1 MLTVLRRRKSA
12 AVLVAGTATVAL
24 LLGACSGSSSN
35 DAVAAG
41 TNDIAPTPRDQVA
54 DGGTLR
60 YPIDEPVQQFNINQ
74 ADVTGYGAAVVSP
87 MLPSPFDF
95 SADAVPSVDKD
106 YFSDIVLTSSKP
118 QVVTYTINP
127 KAKWN
132 NGNPISYKD
141 FVAQWKSKNGSN
153 PDYQVDS
160 TTGYDQIKSI
170 SRGADDQ
177 VVTVT
182 FSKTYADWQALFS
195 GLYPAAINATPD
207 AFNNSLKEGIKVTAG
222 PFKFDNVNKT
232 SKAVTIVRD
241 DKWWGDPAKLDRIVF
256 PVIDPAAQIDALSN
270 GEIDFIDIGADKDA
284 YKKATDNEAVTV
296 RRAAG
301 PNFRHITF
309 NGTAP
314 NLKDRAVRIAIQQGI
329 NRQQIADALLGPL
342 GGTPTVLNNHIFM
355 SNQKGYE
362 DNSAVVAFDQAK
374 AKAGLDAAG
383 WTLAAGDTFRKKG
396 GKELTLNL
404 LIPSGVPAP
413 LVESPLIQSQLK
425 DIGVKVKIVAKG
437 DDFFD
442 FVSNGGFDMTIF
454 TWQGTPF
461 PISSSKSIYQKPVGD
476 NIFQN
481 YFRVGTKEIDGL
493 FDQAA
498 VELDPAKAIDLANQ
512 ADTAIWAEGHSLT
525 TYQRPELIA
534 CNNNLVNYGA
544 VGFASLKYQDIGFKK
559 GSQQSATPAAS
570 TTP

>member
-1 MLTVLRRRKSA
+1 
-12 AVLVAGTATVAL
+12 
-24 LLGACSGSSSN
+24 
-35 DAVAAG
+35 
-41 TNDIAPTPRDQVA
+41 
-54 DGGTLR
+54 
-60 YPIDEPVQQFNINQ
+60 
-74 ADVTGYGAAVVSP
+74 
-87 MLPSPFDF
+87 
-95 SADAVPSVDKD
+95 
-106 YFSDIVLTSSKP
+106 
-118 QVVTYTINP
+118 
-127 KAKWN
+127 
-132 NGNPISYKD
+132 
-141 FVAQWKSKNGSN
+141 
-153 PDYQVDS
+153 
-160 TTGYDQIKSI
+160 
-170 SRGADDQ
+170 
-177 VVTVT
+177 VT
-182 FSKTYADWQALFS
+182 FAKAYADWKALFS
-195 GLYPAAINATPD
+195 GLYPASVNATPD
-207 AFNNSLKEGIKVTAG
+207 AFNNSLKEDIKVTAG

-232 SKAVTIVRD
+232 TKTVTIVRD
-241 DKWWGDPAKLDRIVF
+241 DKWWGEPAKLDRIVF
-256 PVIDPAAQIDALSN
+256 PVIDETAQIDALAN
-270 GEIDFIDIGADKDA
+270 GEIDFVDIGADKDA
-284 YKKATDNEAVTV
+284 YKKATENEAVTV
-296 RRAAG
+296 RRASG

-314 NLKDRAVRIAIQQGI
+314 NLKDQDVRIAIQQGI

-355 SNQKGYE
+355 GNQNGYK

-374 AKAGLDAAG
+374 AKAGLEAAG
-383 WTLAAGDTFRKKG
+383 WTLAEGDKFRKKG

-404 LIPSGVPAP
+404 LIPSGTPAP

-425 DIGVKVKIVAKG
+425 DIGVNVKIVAKG

-442 FVSNGGFDMTIF
+442 FVSNGTFDMTIF
-454 TWQGTPF
+454 TWVGTPF
-461 PISSSKSIYQKPVGD
+461 PISSSKSIYQEPEGD

-481 YFRVGTKEIDGL
+481 FARIGTKNIDSL

-498 VELDPAKAIDLANQ
+498 AELDPAKAIDLANQ

>member
-1 MLTVLRRRKSA
+1 MLTVLRRRKTA
-12 AVLVAGTATVAL
+12 ALFVAGTAAATL
-24 LLGACSGSSSN
+24 LLTGCSGSSSN
-35 DAVAAG
+35 TAVGAS
-41 TNDIAPTPRDQVA
+41 TNDIALTPRDQVA

-60 YPIDEPVQQFNINQ
+60 YPIAESINQFNINQ
-74 ADVTGYGAAVVSP
+74 ADVSGYGANLVSFMMP
-87 MLPSPFDF
+87 GPFDY
-95 SADAVPSVDKD
+95 SADATPSVNKD
-106 YFSDIVLTSSKP
+106 YFSDIVLTSTSP

-127 KAKWN
+127 KAKWS

-141 FVAQWKSKNGSN
+141 FVAQWKALNGSN
-153 PDYQVDS
+153 PAYQVAS

-182 FSKTYADWQALFS
+182 FAKTYADWQALFS
-195 GLYPAAINATPD
+195 GLYPASVNATPD
-207 AFNNSLKEGIKVTAG
+207 AFNNSLKEGIKITAG

-232 SKAVTIVRD
+232 TKTVTIVRD
-241 DKWWGDPAKLDRIVF
+241 DNWWGDPAKLDKVVF
-256 PVIDPAAQIDALSN
+256 PVIVDAAQVDALAN
-270 GEIDFIDIGADKDA
+270 GEIDFVDIGADKDA
-284 YKKATDNEAVTV
+284 YKKATENEAVTV

-314 NLKDRAVRIAIQQGI
+314 NLKDQAVRIAIQQGI

-355 SNQKGYE
+355 GNQKGYV
-362 DNSAVVAFDQAK
+362 DNSAVVAFDPEK
-374 AKAGLDAAG
+374 AKAGLSAAG
-383 WTLAAGDTFRKKG
+383 WTLAPGDKFRKKG

-404 LIPSGVPAP
+404 LIPSGTPAP

-425 DIGVKVKIVAKG
+425 DIGVNVKIVPKG

-442 FVSNGGFDMTIF
+442 FVSNGSFDMTIF
-454 TWQGTPF
+454 TWVGTPF

-481 YFRVGTKEIDGL
+481 YARIGTKNIDSL

-498 VELDPAKAIDLANQ
+498 AELDPAKAIDLANQ
-512 ADTAIWAEGHSLT
+512 ADKAIWAEGHSLT

-534 CNNNLVNYGA
+534 CNNNLVNFGA

>member
-24 LLGACSGSSSN
+24 LLGACSGSTSN

-41 TNDIAPTPRDQVA
+41 TNDIAATPRDQVA

-60 YPIDEPVQQFNINQ
+60 FPIAQSTTNFNLNQ
-74 ADVTGYGAAVVSP
+74 ADSTGYDANVVSP
-87 MLPSPFDF
+87 MLPAPFDF
-95 SADAVPSVDKD
+95 SADATPSVDKD
-106 YFSDIVLTSSKP
+106 YFSDIVLTSTKP

-141 FVAQWKSKNGSN
+141 FVAQWKALNGSN
-153 PDYQVDS
+153 PDYQVLS

-170 SRGADDQ
+170 SRGANNQ

-182 FSKTYADWQALFS
+182 FAKTYADWKALFS
-195 GLYPAAINATPD
+195 NLYPASVNATPD
-207 AFNNSLKEGIKVTAG
+207 AFNNSLKEDIKVTAG
-222 PFKFDNVNKT
+222 PFKFDNLNKT
-232 SKAVTIVRD
+232 TKTVTIVRD
-241 DKWWGDPAKLDRIVF
+241 DKWWGEPAKLDRIVF
-256 PVIDPAAQIDALSN
+256 PVIVDTAQIDALAN
-270 GEIDFIDIGADKDA
+270 GEIDFVDIGADKDA
-284 YKKATDNEAVTV
+284 YKKATENEAVTV
-296 RRAAG
+296 RRASG

-314 NLKDRAVRIAIQQGI
+314 NLKDQDVRIAIQQGI

-355 SNQKGYE
+355 GNQNGYK

-374 AKAGLDAAG
+374 AKAGLEAAG
-383 WTLAAGDTFRKKG
+383 WTLAEGDKFRKKG

-404 LIPSGVPAP
+404 LIPSGTPAP

-425 DIGVKVKIVAKG
+425 DIGVNVKIVAKG

-442 FVSNGGFDMTIF
+442 FVSNGTFDMTIF
-454 TWQGTPF
+454 TWVGTPF
-461 PISSSKSIYQKPVGD
+461 PISSSKSIYQEPEGD

-481 YFRVGTKEIDGL
+481 FARIGTKNIDSL

-498 VELDPAKAIDLANQ
+498 AELDPAKAIDLANQ

>member
-1 MLTVLRRRKSA
+1 
-12 AVLVAGTATVAL
+12 
-24 LLGACSGSSSN
+24 LGACSGSTSN

-60 YPIDEPVQQFNINQ
+60 FPIAQSTTNFNINQ
-74 ADVTGYGAAVVSP
+74 ADVTGYDANVVSP
-87 MLPSPFDF
+87 MLPAPFDF
-95 SADAVPSVDKD
+95 SADATPSVDKD
-106 YFSDIVLTSSKP
+106 YFSDIVLTSTKP

-141 FVAQWKSKNGSN
+141 FVAQWKALNGSN
-153 PDYQVDS
+153 PDYQVLS

-170 SRGADDQ
+170 SRGANNQ

-182 FSKTYADWQALFS
+182 FAKTYADWKALFS
-195 GLYPAAINATPD
+195 GLYPASVNATPD
-207 AFNNSLKEGIKVTAG
+207 AFNNSLKEDIKVTAG
-222 PFKFDNVNKT
+222 PFKFDNLNKT
-232 SKAVTIVRD
+232 TKTVTIVRD
-241 DKWWGDPAKLDRIVF
+241 DKWWGEPAKLDRIVF
-256 PVIDPAAQIDALSN
+256 PVIVDTAQIDALAN
-270 GEIDFIDIGADKDA
+270 GEIDFVDIGADKDA
-284 YKKATDNEAVTV
+284 YKKATENEAVTV
-296 RRAAG
+296 RRASG

-314 NLKDRAVRIAIQQGI
+314 NLKDQDVRIAIQQGI

-355 SNQKGYE
+355 GNQNGYK

-374 AKAGLDAAG
+374 AKAGLEAAG
-383 WTLAAGDTFRKKG
+383 WTLAEGDKFRKKG

-404 LIPSGVPAP
+404 LIPSGTPAP

-425 DIGVKVKIVAKG
+425 DIGVNVKIVAKG

-442 FVSNGGFDMTIF
+442 FVSNGTFDMTIF
-454 TWQGTPF
+454 TWVGTPF
-461 PISSSKSIYQKPVGD
+461 PISSSKSIYQEPEGD

-481 YFRVGTKEIDGL
+481 FARIGTKNIDSL
-493 FDQAA
+493 FDPAA
-498 VELDPAKAIDLANQ
+498 AELDPAKAIDLANQ

-525 TYQRPELIA
+525 TYQKPELIA

>member
-24 LLGACSGSSSN
+24 LLGACSSESSN
-35 DAVAAG
+35 TTVGAG

-60 YPIDEPVQQFNINQ
+60 FPIAQSTTNFNINQ
-74 ADVTGYGAAVVSP
+74 ADVTGYDANVVSP
-87 MLPSPFDF
+87 MLPGPFDF
-95 SADAVPSVDKD
+95 SADATPSVNKD
-106 YFSDIVLTSSKP
+106 YFSDIVLTSTKP

-141 FVAQWKSKNGSN
+141 FVAQWKALNGSN
-153 PDYQVDS
+153 PDYQVLS

-170 SRGADDQ
+170 SRGANNQ
-177 VVTVT
+177 IVTVT
-182 FSKTYADWQALFS
+182 FAKTYADWKALFS
-195 GLYPAAINATPD
+195 GLYPASVNATPD

-232 SKAVTIVRD
+232 TKTVTIVRD
-241 DKWWGDPAKLDRIVF
+241 DKWWGEPAKLDRIVF
-256 PVIDPAAQIDALSN
+256 PVIVDTAQIDALAN
-270 GEIDFIDIGADKDA
+270 GEIDFVDIGADKDA
-284 YKKATDNEAVTV
+284 YKKATENEAVTV

-314 NLKDRAVRIAIQQGI
+314 NLKDQAVRIAVQQGI

-355 SNQKGYE
+355 GNQNGYK

-374 AKAGLDAAG
+374 AKAGLEAAG
-383 WTLAAGDTFRKKG
+383 WTLAEGDKFRKKG

-404 LIPSGVPAP
+404 LIPSGTPAP

-425 DIGVKVKIVAKG
+425 DIGVNVKIVAKG

-442 FVSNGGFDMTIF
+442 FVSDGSFDMTIF
-454 TWQGTPF
+454 TWVGTPF
-461 PISSSKSIYQKPVGD
+461 PISSSKSIYQKPEGD

-481 YFRVGTKEIDGL
+481 FARIGTKNIDDL

-498 VELDPAKAIDLANQ
+498 AELDPAKAIDLANQ
-512 ADTAIWAEGHSLT
+512 ADAAIWAEGHSLT
-525 TYQRPELIA
+525 TYQKPELIA

>member
-1 MLTVLRRRKSA
+1 MLTVLRRRKTA
-12 AVLVAGTATVAL
+12 ALFVAGTAAATL
-24 LLGACSGSSSN
+24 LLTGCSGSSSN
-35 DAVAAG
+35 TAVGAS
-41 TNDIAPTPRDQVA
+41 TNDIASTPRDQVA

-60 YPIDEPVQQFNINQ
+60 YPIAESINQFNINQ
-74 ADVTGYGAAVVSP
+74 ADFSGYGANLVSFMMP
-87 MLPSPFDF
+87 GPFDF
-95 SADAVPSVDKD
+95 SADATPSVNKD
-106 YFSDIVLTSSKP
+106 YFSDIVLTSTSP

-127 KAKWN
+127 KAKWS

-141 FVAQWKSKNGSN
+141 FVAQWKALNGSN
-153 PDYQVDS
+153 PTYQVAS

-182 FSKTYADWQALFS
+182 FAKTYADWQALFS
-195 GLYPAAINATPD
+195 GLYPASVNATPD
-207 AFNNSLKEGIKVTAG
+207 AFNNSLKEGIKITAG

-232 SKAVTIVRD
+232 TKTVTIVRD
-241 DKWWGDPAKLDRIVF
+241 DNWWGDPAKLDKVVF
-256 PVIDPAAQIDALSN
+256 PVIVDAAQVDALAN
-270 GEIDFIDIGADKDA
+270 GEIDFVDIGADKDA
-284 YKKATDNEAVTV
+284 YKKATENEAVTV

-314 NLKDRAVRIAIQQGI
+314 NLKDQAVRIAIQQGI

-355 SNQKGYE
+355 GNQNGYK

-374 AKAGLDAAG
+374 AKAGLEAAG
-383 WTLAAGDTFRKKG
+383 WTLAEGDKFRKKG

-404 LIPSGVPAP
+404 LIPSGNPAP

-425 DIGVKVKIVAKG
+425 DIGVNVKIVAKG

-442 FVSNGGFDMTIF
+442 FVSDGSFDMTIF
-454 TWQGTPF
+454 TWVGTPF
-461 PISSSKSIYQKPVGD
+461 PISSSKSIYQKPEGD

-481 YFRVGTKEIDGL
+481 FARIGTKNIDDL

-498 VELDPAKAIDLANQ
+498 AELDPAKAIDLANQ
-512 ADTAIWAEGHSLT
+512 ADAAIWAEGHSLT
-525 TYQRPELIA
+525 TYQKPELIA

>member
-1 MLTVLRRRKSA
+1 
-12 AVLVAGTATVAL
+12 
-24 LLGACSGSSSN
+24 LGACSSESSN
-35 DAVAAG
+35 TTVGAG
-41 TNDIAPTPRDQVA
+41 TNDIAATPRDQVA

-60 YPIDEPVQQFNINQ
+60 FPIAQSTTNFNLNQ
-74 ADVTGYGAAVVSP
+74 ADVPGYDANVVSP
-87 MLPSPFDF
+87 MLPAPFDF
-95 SADAVPSVDKD
+95 SADATPSVDKD
-106 YFSDIVLTSSKP
+106 YFSDIVLTSTKP

-141 FVAQWKSKNGSN
+141 FVAQWKALNGSN
-153 PDYQVDS
+153 PDYQVLS

-170 SRGADDQ
+170 SRGANNQ

-182 FSKTYADWQALFS
+182 FAKAYADWKALFS
-195 GLYPAAINATPD
+195 GLYPASVNATPD
-207 AFNNSLKEGIKVTAG
+207 AFNNSLKEDIKVTAG

-232 SKAVTIVRD
+232 TKTVTIVRD
-241 DKWWGDPAKLDRIVF
+241 DKWWGEPAKLDRIVF
-256 PVIDPAAQIDALSN
+256 PVIDETAQIDALAN
-270 GEIDFIDIGADKDA
+270 GEIDFVDIGADKDA
-284 YKKATDNEAVTV
+284 YKKATENEAVTV
-296 RRAAG
+296 RRASG

-314 NLKDRAVRIAIQQGI
+314 NLKDQDVRIAIQQGI

-355 SNQKGYE
+355 GNQNGYK

-374 AKAGLDAAG
+374 AKAGLEAAG
-383 WTLAAGDTFRKKG
+383 WTLAEGDKFRKKG

-404 LIPSGVPAP
+404 LIPSGTPAP

-425 DIGVKVKIVAKG
+425 DIGVNVKIVAKG

-442 FVSNGGFDMTIF
+442 FVSNGTFDMTIF
-454 TWQGTPF
+454 TWVGTPF
-461 PISSSKSIYQKPVGD
+461 PISSSKSIYQEPEGD

-481 YFRVGTKEIDGL
+481 FARIGTKNIDSL

-498 VELDPAKAIDLANQ
+498 AELDPAKAIDLANQ

>member
-12 AVLVAGTATVAL
+12 ALLVATTAAAAF
-24 LLGACSGSSSN
+24 LLGACSGSGSN
-35 DAVAAG
+35 TAVDAG
-41 TNDIAPTPRDQVA
+41 TNDIAATPRDQVA

-60 YPIDEPVQQFNINQ
+60 YPIAQSMTNFNINQ
-74 ADVTGYGAAVVSP
+74 TDVTGYDANVLSFMIPGT
-87 MLPSPFDF
+87 FDY
-95 SADAVPSVDKD
+95 SANATPSVNKD
-106 YFSDIVLTSSKP
+106 YFSDIVLTSTKP

-132 NGNPISYKD
+132 DGNPISYKD
-141 FVAQWKSKNGSN
+141 FVAQWKALNGSN
-153 PDYQVDS
+153 PAYQVAS
-160 TTGYDQIKSI
+160 TGGYDQIKSV

-182 FSKTYADWQALFS
+182 FSKTYADWKALFS

-207 AFNNSLKEGIKVTAG
+207 VFNNSLKEGIEVTAG
-222 PFKFDNVNKT
+222 PFKFDNLNKT
-232 SKAVTIVRD
+232 TKTVTIVRD
-241 DKWWGDPAKLDRIVF
+241 DKWWGDPAKLDRVVF
-256 PVIDPAAQIDALSN
+256 PVIVETAQIDALAN
-270 GEIDFIDIGADKDA
+270 GEIDFVDIGADKDS

-342 GGTPTVLNNHIFM
+342 GGTPTILNNHIFM
-355 SNQKGYE
+355 GNQEGYV
-362 DNSAVVAFDQAK
+362 DNSAVVAFDPAK

-383 WTLAAGDTFRKKG
+383 WTLATGEKFRKKG
-396 GKELTLNL
+396 GKELTLTL
-404 LIPSGVPAP
+404 LIPSGAPAP

-425 DIGVKVKIVAKG
+425 DIGVNVKIVAKG

-442 FVSNGGFDMTIF
+442 FVSNGSFDMTIF
-454 TWQGTPF
+454 TWVGTPY

-481 YFRVGTKEIDGL
+481 YFRVGTKNIDDL
-493 FDQAA
+493 FDQASA
-498 VELDPAKAIDLANQ
+498 ELDPAKAIDLANQ
-512 ADTAIWAEGHSLT
+512 ADKAIWAEGHSLT
-525 TYQRPELIA
+525 TYQRPELLA
-534 CNNNLVNYGA
+534 CNNNLVNFGA

>member
-24 LLGACSGSSSN
+24 LLGACSSESSN
-35 DAVAAG
+35 TTVGAG

-60 YPIDEPVQQFNINQ
+60 FPIAQSTTNFNINQ
-74 ADVTGYGAAVVSP
+74 ADVTGYDANVVSP
-87 MLPSPFDF
+87 MLPGPFNF
-95 SADAVPSVDKD
+95 SADATPSVNKD
-106 YFSDIVLTSSKP
+106 YFSDIVLTSTKP

-141 FVAQWKSKNGSN
+141 FVAQWKALNGSN
-153 PDYQVDS
+153 PDYQVAS
-160 TTGYDQIKSI
+160 TSGYDQIKSI
-170 SRGADDQ
+170 SRGANNQ
-177 VVTVT
+177 IVTVT
-182 FSKTYADWQALFS
+182 FAKTYADWKGLFS
-195 GLYPAAINATPD
+195 GLYPASVNATPD

-232 SKAVTIVRD
+232 TKTVTIVRD
-241 DKWWGDPAKLDRIVF
+241 DKWWGEPAKLDRIVF
-256 PVIDPAAQIDALSN
+256 PVIVDTAQIDALAN
-270 GEIDFIDIGADKDA
+270 GEIDFVDIGADKDA
-284 YKKATDNEAVTV
+284 YKKATENEAVTV
-296 RRAAG
+296 RRASG

-314 NLKDRAVRIAIQQGI
+314 NLKDQAVRIAVQQGI

-355 SNQKGYE
+355 GNQNGYK

-374 AKAGLDAAG
+374 AKAGLEAAG
-383 WTLAAGDTFRKKG
+383 WTLAEGDKFRKKG

-404 LIPSGVPAP
+404 LIPSGTPAP

-425 DIGVKVKIVAKG
+425 DIGVNVKIVAKG

-442 FVSNGGFDMTIF
+442 FVSDGSFDMTIF
-454 TWQGTPF
+454 TWVGTPF
-461 PISSSKSIYQKPVGD
+461 PISSSKSIYQKPEGD

-481 YFRVGTKEIDGL
+481 FARIGTKNIDDL

-498 VELDPAKAIDLANQ
+498 AELDPAKAIDLANQ
-512 ADTAIWAEGHSLT
+512 ADAAIWAEGHSLT

>member
-24 LLGACSGSSSN
+24 LLGACSSESSN
-35 DAVAAG
+35 TTVGAG

-60 YPIDEPVQQFNINQ
+60 FPIAQSTTNFNINQ
-74 ADVTGYGAAVVSP
+74 ADVTGYDANVVSP
-87 MLPSPFDF
+87 MLPGPFNF
-95 SADAVPSVDKD
+95 SADATPSVNKD
-106 YFSDIVLTSSKP
+106 YFSDIVLTSTKP

-141 FVAQWKSKNGSN
+141 FVAQWKALNGSN
-153 PDYQVDS
+153 PDYQVLS

-170 SRGADDQ
+170 SRGANNQ
-177 VVTVT
+177 IVTVT
-182 FSKTYADWQALFS
+182 FAKTYADWKGLFS
-195 GLYPAAINATPD
+195 GLYPASVNATPD
-207 AFNNSLKEGIKVTAG
+207 AFNNSLKEAIKVTAG

-232 SKAVTIVRD
+232 TKTVTIVRD
-241 DKWWGDPAKLDRIVF
+241 DKWWGEPAKLDRIVF
-256 PVIDPAAQIDALSN
+256 PVIVDTAQIDALAN
-270 GEIDFIDIGADKDA
+270 GEIDFVDIGADKDA
-284 YKKATDNEAVTV
+284 YKKATENEAVTV
-296 RRAAG
+296 RRASG

-314 NLKDRAVRIAIQQGI
+314 NLKDQDVRIAIQQGI

-355 SNQKGYE
+355 GNQNGYK

-374 AKAGLDAAG
+374 AKAGLEAAG
-383 WTLAAGDTFRKKG
+383 WTLAEGDKFRKKG

-404 LIPSGVPAP
+404 LIPSGTPAP

-425 DIGVKVKIVAKG
+425 DIGVNVKIVAKG

-442 FVSNGGFDMTIF
+442 FVSDGSFDMTIF
-454 TWQGTPF
+454 TWVGTPF
-461 PISSSKSIYQKPVGD
+461 PISSSKSIYQKPEGD

-481 YFRVGTKEIDGL
+481 FARIGTKNIDDL

-498 VELDPAKAIDLANQ
+498 AELDPAKAIDLANQ
-512 ADTAIWAEGHSLT
+512 ADAAIWAEGHSLT
-525 TYQRPELIA
+525 TYQKPELIA

-559 GSQQSATPAAS
+559 GSQQNATPAAS

>member
-24 LLGACSGSSSN
+24 LLGACSGSTSN

-41 TNDIAPTPRDQVA
+41 TNDIAATPRDQVA

-60 YPIDEPVQQFNINQ
+60 FPIAQSTTNFNLNQ
-74 ADVTGYGAAVVSP
+74 ADVTGYDANVVSP
-87 MLPSPFDF
+87 MLPAPFDF
-95 SADAVPSVDKD
+95 SADATPSVDKD
-106 YFSDIVLTSSKP
+106 YFSDIVLTSTKP

-141 FVAQWKSKNGSN
+141 FVAQWKALNGSN
-153 PDYQVDS
+153 PDYQVLS

-170 SRGADDQ
+170 SRGANNQ

-182 FSKTYADWQALFS
+182 FAKAYADWKALFS
-195 GLYPAAINATPD
+195 GLYPASVNATPD
-207 AFNNSLKEGIKVTAG
+207 AFNNSLKEDIKVTAG
-222 PFKFDNVNKT
+222 PFKFDNLNKT
-232 SKAVTIVRD
+232 TKTVTIVRD
-241 DKWWGDPAKLDRIVF
+241 DKWWGEPAKLDRIVF
-256 PVIDPAAQIDALSN
+256 PVIDETAQIDALAN
-270 GEIDFIDIGADKDA
+270 GEIDFVDIGADKDA
-284 YKKATDNEAVTV
+284 YKKATENEAVTV
-296 RRAAG
+296 RRASG

-314 NLKDRAVRIAIQQGI
+314 NLKDQDVRIAIQQGI

-355 SNQKGYE
+355 GNQNGYK

-374 AKAGLDAAG
+374 AKAGLEAAG
-383 WTLAAGDTFRKKG
+383 WTLAEGDKFRKKG

-404 LIPSGVPAP
+404 LIPSGTPAP

-425 DIGVKVKIVAKG
+425 DIGVNVKIVAKG

-442 FVSNGGFDMTIF
+442 FVSNGTFDMTIF
-454 TWQGTPF
+454 TWVGTPF
-461 PISSSKSIYQKPVGD
+461 PISSSKSIYQKPEGD

-481 YFRVGTKEIDGL
+481 FARIGTKNIDDL

-498 VELDPAKAIDLANQ
+498 AELDPAKAIDLANK
-512 ADTAIWAEGHSLT
+512 ADAAIWAEGHSLT
-525 TYQRPELIA
+525 TYQKPELIA

>member
-1 MLTVLRRRKSA
+1 LNPA
-12 AVLVAGTATVAL
+12 
-24 LLGACSGSSSN
+24 
-35 DAVAAG
+35 
-41 TNDIAPTPRDQVA
+41 
-54 DGGTLR
+54 
-60 YPIDEPVQQFNINQ
+60 
-74 ADVTGYGAAVVSP
+74 
-87 MLPSPFDF
+87 
-95 SADAVPSVDKD
+95 SV
-106 YFSDIVLTSSKP
+106 
-118 QVVTYTINP
+118 
-127 KAKWN
+127 
-132 NGNPISYKD
+132 
-141 FVAQWKSKNGSN
+141 
-153 PDYQVDS
+153 
-160 TTGYDQIKSI
+160 
-170 SRGADDQ
+170 
-177 VVTVT
+177 
-182 FSKTYADWQALFS
+182 
-195 GLYPAAINATPD
+195 NATPD

-232 SKAVTIVRD
+232 TKTVTIVRD
-241 DKWWGDPAKLDRIVF
+241 DKWWGEPAKLDRIVF
-256 PVIDPAAQIDALSN
+256 PVIVDTAQIDALAN
-270 GEIDFIDIGADKDA
+270 GEIDFVDIGADKDA
-284 YKKATDNEAVTV
+284 YKKATENEAVTV

-314 NLKDRAVRIAIQQGI
+314 NLKDQAVRIAIQQGI

-355 SNQKGYE
+355 GNQNGYK
-362 DNSAVVAFDQAK
+362 DNSAVVAFDPTK
-374 AKAGLDAAG
+374 AKAGLEAAG
-383 WTLAAGDTFRKKG
+383 WTLAEGDKFRKKG

-404 LIPSGVPAP
+404 LIPSGTPAP

-425 DIGVKVKIVAKG
+425 DIGVNVKIVAKG

-442 FVSNGGFDMTIF
+442 FVNNGSFDMTIF
-454 TWQGTPF
+454 TWVGTPF

-481 YFRVGTKEIDGL
+481 YARIGTKNIDGL

-498 VELDPAKAIDLANQ
+498 AELDPAKAIDLANK
-512 ADTAIWAEGHSLT
+512 ADAAIWAEGHSLT

>member
-1 MLTVLRRRKSA
+1 
-12 AVLVAGTATVAL
+12 
-24 LLGACSGSSSN
+24 LGACSGSTSN

-41 TNDIAPTPRDQVA
+41 TNDIAATPRDQVA

-60 YPIDEPVQQFNINQ
+60 FPIAQSTTNFNLNQ
-74 ADVTGYGAAVVSP
+74 ADVTGYDANVVSP
-87 MLPSPFDF
+87 MLPAPFDF
-95 SADAVPSVDKD
+95 SADATPSVDKD
-106 YFSDIVLTSSKP
+106 YFSDIVLTSTKP

-141 FVAQWKSKNGSN
+141 FVAQWKALNGSN
-153 PDYQVDS
+153 PDYQVLS

-170 SRGADDQ
+170 SRGANNQ

-182 FSKTYADWQALFS
+182 FAKTYADWKALFS
-195 GLYPAAINATPD
+195 NLYPASVNATPD
-207 AFNNSLKEGIKVTAG
+207 AFNNSLKEDIKVTAG
-222 PFKFDNVNKT
+222 PFKFDNLNKT
-232 SKAVTIVRD
+232 TKTVTIVRD
-241 DKWWGDPAKLDRIVF
+241 DKWWGEPAKLDRIVF
-256 PVIDPAAQIDALSN
+256 PVIVDTAQIDALAN
-270 GEIDFIDIGADKDA
+270 GEIDFVDIGADKDA
-284 YKKATDNEAVTV
+284 YKKATENEAVTV
-296 RRAAG
+296 RRASG

-314 NLKDRAVRIAIQQGI
+314 NLKDQDVRIAIQQGI

-355 SNQKGYE
+355 GNQNGYK

-374 AKAGLDAAG
+374 AKAGLEAAG
-383 WTLAAGDTFRKKG
+383 WTLAEGDKFRKKG

-404 LIPSGVPAP
+404 LIPSGTPAP

-425 DIGVKVKIVAKG
+425 DIGVNVKIVAKG

-442 FVSNGGFDMTIF
+442 FVSNGTFDMTIF
-454 TWQGTPF
+454 TWVGTPF
-461 PISSSKSIYQKPVGD
+461 PISSSKSIYQKPEGD

-481 YFRVGTKEIDGL
+481 FARIGTKNIDDL

-498 VELDPAKAIDLANQ
+498 AELDPAKAIDLANK
-512 ADTAIWAEGHSLT
+512 ADAAIWAEGHSLT
-525 TYQRPELIA
+525 TYQKPELIA

>member
-24 LLGACSGSSSN
+24 LLGACSSESSN
-35 DAVAAG
+35 TTVGAG

-60 YPIDEPVQQFNINQ
+60 FPIAQSTTNFNINQ
-74 ADVTGYGAAVVSP
+74 ADVTGYDANVVSP
-87 MLPSPFDF
+87 MLPGPFDF
-95 SADAVPSVDKD
+95 SADATPSVNKD
-106 YFSDIVLTSSKP
+106 YFSDIVLTSTKP

-141 FVAQWKSKNGSN
+141 FVAQWKALNGSN
-153 PDYQVDS
+153 PDYQVLS

-170 SRGADDQ
+170 SRGANNQ
-177 VVTVT
+177 IVTVT
-182 FSKTYADWQALFS
+182 FAKTYADWKALFS
-195 GLYPAAINATPD
+195 GLYPASVNATPD

-232 SKAVTIVRD
+232 TKTVTIVRD
-241 DKWWGDPAKLDRIVF
+241 DKWWGEPAKLDRIVF
-256 PVIDPAAQIDALSN
+256 PVIVDTAQIDALAN
-270 GEIDFIDIGADKDA
+270 GEIDFVDIGADKDA
-284 YKKATDNEAVTV
+284 YKKATENEAVTV

-314 NLKDRAVRIAIQQGI
+314 NLKDQAVRIAVQQGI

-355 SNQKGYE
+355 GNQNGYK

-374 AKAGLDAAG
+374 AKAGLEAAG
-383 WTLAAGDTFRKKG
+383 WTLAEGDKFRKKG

-404 LIPSGVPAP
+404 LIPSGTPAP

-425 DIGVKVKIVAKG
+425 DIGVNVKIVAKG

-442 FVSNGGFDMTIF
+442 FVSDGSFDMTIF
-454 TWQGTPF
+454 TWVGTPF
-461 PISSSKSIYQKPVGD
+461 PISSSKSIYQKPEGD

-481 YFRVGTKEIDGL
+481 FARIGTKNIDDL

-498 VELDPAKAIDLANQ
+498 AELDPAKAIDLANQ
-512 ADTAIWAEGHSLT
+512 ADAAIWAEGHSLT

>member
-24 LLGACSGSSSN
+24 LLGACSSESSN
-35 DAVAAG
+35 TTVGAG

-60 YPIDEPVQQFNINQ
+60 FPIAQSTTNFNINQ
-74 ADVTGYGAAVVSP
+74 ADVTGYDANVVSP
-87 MLPSPFDF
+87 MLPAPFDF
-95 SADAVPSVDKD
+95 SADATPSVDKD
-106 YFSDIVLTSSKP
+106 YFSDIVLTSTKP

-141 FVAQWKSKNGSN
+141 FVAQWKALNGSN
-153 PDYQVDS
+153 PDYQVLS

-170 SRGADDQ
+170 SRGANNQ
-177 VVTVT
+177 IVTVT
-182 FSKTYADWQALFS
+182 FAKTYADWKALFS
-195 GLYPAAINATPD
+195 NLYPASVNATPD
-207 AFNNSLKEGIKVTAG
+207 AFNNSLKEDIKVTAG
-222 PFKFDNVNKT
+222 PFKFDNLNKT
-232 SKAVTIVRD
+232 TKTVTIVRD
-241 DKWWGDPAKLDRIVF
+241 DKWWGEPAKLDRIVF
-256 PVIDPAAQIDALSN
+256 PVIVDTAQIDALAN
-270 GEIDFIDIGADKDA
+270 GEIDFVDIGADKDA
-284 YKKATDNEAVTV
+284 YKKATENEAVTV
-296 RRAAG
+296 RRASG

-314 NLKDRAVRIAIQQGI
+314 NLKDQDVRIAIQQGI

-355 SNQKGYE
+355 GNQNGYK

-374 AKAGLDAAG
+374 AKAGLEAAG
-383 WTLAAGDTFRKKG
+383 WTLAEGDKFRKKG

-404 LIPSGVPAP
+404 LIPSGTPAP

-425 DIGVKVKIVAKG
+425 DIGVNVKIVAKG

-442 FVSNGGFDMTIF
+442 FVSNGTFDMTIF
-454 TWQGTPF
+454 TWVGTPF
-461 PISSSKSIYQKPVGD
+461 PISSSKSIYQEPEGD

-481 YFRVGTKEIDGL
+481 FARIGTKNIDSL

-498 VELDPAKAIDLANQ
+498 AELDPAKAIDLANQ

-525 TYQRPELIA
+525 TYQKPELIA

>member
-35 DAVAAG
+35 TTVGAG

-60 YPIDEPVQQFNINQ
+60 YPIAESINQFNINQ
-74 ADVTGYGAAVVSP
+74 ADVTGYDANVVSP
-87 MLPSPFDF
+87 MLPAPFDF
-95 SADAVPSVDKD
+95 SADATPSVNKD
-106 YFSDIVLTSSKP
+106 YFSDIVLTSTKP

-132 NGNPISYKD
+132 NGDPISYKD
-141 FVAQWKSKNGSN
+141 FVAQWKALNGSN
-153 PDYQVDS
+153 PAYQVAS
-160 TTGYDQIKSI
+160 STGYDQIKSI
-170 SRGADDQ
+170 ARGADDQ
-177 VVTVT
+177 IVTVT
-182 FSKTYADWQALFS
+182 FAKTYADWQALFS
-195 GLYPAAINATPD
+195 GLYPASVNATPD

-232 SKAVTIVRD
+232 TKTVTIVRD
-241 DKWWGDPAKLDRIVF
+241 PDWWGDPAKLDRIVF
-256 PVIDPAAQIDALSN
+256 PVIVDTAQIDALAN
-270 GEIDFIDIGADKDA
+270 GEIDFVDIGADKDA
-284 YKKATDNEAVTV
+284 YKKATENEAVTV

-314 NLKDRAVRIAIQQGI
+314 NLKDQAVRIAVQQGI

-355 SNQKGYE
+355 GNQNGYK

-374 AKAGLDAAG
+374 AKAGLEAAG
-383 WTLAAGDTFRKKG
+383 WTLAEGDKFRKKG

-404 LIPSGVPAP
+404 LIPSGTPAP

-425 DIGVKVKIVAKG
+425 DIGVNVKIVAKG

-442 FVSNGGFDMTIF
+442 FVNNGSFDMTIF
-454 TWQGTPF
+454 TWVGTPF
-461 PISSSKSIYQKPVGD
+461 PISSSKSIYQKPEGD

-481 YFRVGTKEIDGL
+481 YARIGTKNIDGL

-498 VELDPAKAIDLANQ
+498 AELDPAKAIDLANQ
-512 ADTAIWAEGHSLT
+512 ADAAIWAEGHSLT
-525 TYQRPELIA
+525 TYQKPELIA